1 MTLITGANGHLG
13 TAVID
18 FLLKKNPSLKIA
30 GLVRSEEKGQALKE
44 KGVELRMGDYTDA
57 SSLKNAVK
65 NIDTLLLISSGT
77 LKDRIKQHVNVI
89 NAAKEAGVKHIL
101 YTSIV
106 QAEKKLSAIAVDH
119 FETEEAIKASGINYT
134 ILRNTYYSEFFQ
146 PIFLGN
152 AVETGEW
159 YYPANGSK
167 INMAL
172 RTEMAE
178 AAANILLDVNNH
190 VNKTYEIT
198 SGQSYSFSQLAGI
211 VSVASE
217 KQVRYADL
225 SLDSWQ
231 EGLSKAPIPNDVKDF
246 LVDNARSITKGSL
259 DYTDVALENLL
270 GRKPQDLA
278 GYIYQTVNNSNK

>member
-44 KGVELRMGDYTDA
+44 KGVELRMGDYTDV

-89 NAAKEAGVKHIL
+89 TAAKEAGVKHIL

-231 EGLSKAPIPNDVKDF
+231 EGLSKDPIPNDVKDF

>member
-44 KGVELRMGDYTDA
+44 KGVELRMGDYTDV

-89 NAAKEAGVKHIL
+89 TAAKEAGVKHIL

>member
-1 MTLITGANGHLG
+1 MTLITGGNGHLG

-44 KGVELRMGDYTDA
+44 KGVELRMGDYTDV

-89 NAAKEAGVKHIL
+89 TAAKEAGVKHIL

-211 VSVASE
+211 VSVASD
-217 KQVRYADL
+217 KQIRYADL
-225 SLDSWQ
+225 PLDSWQ
-231 EGLSKAPIPNDVKDF
+231 EGLSKDPIPNDVKDF

>member
-44 KGVELRMGDYTDA
+44 KGVELRMGDYTDV

-231 EGLSKAPIPNDVKDF
+231 EGLSKDPIPNDVKDF